1 MIDLRSDT
9 VTKPTPGMLAA
20 MMAAAV
26 GDDVYGEDPTVNA
39 LEAKVA
45 AYLGTESA
53 LFVPSGT
60 MSNQIAIRVMC
71 QPGDEILLEANSH
84 IVLWEC
90 GAPAALSG
98 VTTQTFEGQWG
109 RFDLSH
115 IQHRIRPDD
124 GYSPRTRVISIENT
138 HNRGGGT
145 ITPLSTIAEISN
157 WARKRGLTMHLD
169 GARIWNAIVATG
181 VSAREWCQHFDT
193 ISVCFSKGLGAPVG
207 SALAGSRDAIQKA
220 RRVRKQLGGGMRQAG
235 FLAAACIYA
244 MDHQI
249 ERLAEDHA
257 NAKQLA
263 EAIASVPGFQLAPPK
278 VETNLVWFDV
288 DTNRYRPQELVA
300 KWKAEG
306 VLVSALGE
314 KTIRACTHYGVTPA
328 ECERAAEVIRAT
340 R

>member
-9 VTKPTPGMLAA
+9 VTKPTAGMLAA
-20 MMAAAV
+20 MTGAAV

-45 AYLGTESA
+45 AYLGTEAA

-60 MSNQIAIRVMC
+60 MSNQIAIRVLC

-98 VTTQTFEGQWG
+98 VTTQTIEGQWG
-109 RFDLSH
+109 RFDISH
-115 IQHRIRPDD
+115 IRHRIRPDD

-145 ITPLSTIAEISN
+145 ITPLETIAEIAN
-157 WARKRGLTMHLD
+157 WARKQELSMHLD
-169 GARIWNAIVATG
+169 GARLWNAIVATG
-181 VSAREWCQHFDT
+181 VSAREWCRHFDT

-207 SALAGSRDAIQKA
+207 SALAGSRDAIKKA

-244 MDHQI
+244 MDHNI
-249 ERLAEDHA
+249 DRLAEDHA
-257 NAKQLA
+257 NAKLLS
-263 EAIASVPGFQLAPPK
+263 EAIASVPGFELAPPK

-288 DTNRYRPQELVA
+288 DTRKHHPQDLVA
-300 KWKAEG
+300 TWKAAG
-306 VLVSALGE
+306 VVVSALGE
-314 KTIRACTHYGVTPA
+314 KTIRACTHYCVTQA
-328 ECERAAEVIRAT
+328 DCEHAANVIRAT